1 MKICKTCGKH
11 FSPSKYRPDQIYCS
25 KGCKPHTV
33 YRHICSVCNRHFES
47 GNKYQENCSHACAN
61 TLKKNPDKK
70 SVFTC
75 EWCKK
80 QFTEWAY
87 RKPSFCSNQC
97 RSKFAAIQSRP
108 SAQRPE
114 TMKVKKYCAFCGK
127 EYTTTI
133 FQIILRNGKYCSKEC
148 KYKASSIQKRG
159 SGNVN
164 YKGGHSV
171 SRGPNWSQ
179 QSKLARKRDDY
190 TCQICGLR
198 YTFNGRNK
206 TDVHHII
213 PYRLFNGDYIKA
225 NDLSNLIVLC
235 RTHHRQVE
243 CGKIKC
249 PTPKA

>member
-1 MKICKTCGKH
+1 MTICKTCGKC
-11 FSPSKYRPDQIYCS
+11 FFPSKYRPDQIYCS
-25 KGCKPHTV
+25 KGCKPRVV
-33 YRHICSVCNRHFES
+33 YSHICSVCNRPFES
-47 GNKYQENCSHACAN
+47 GNKYQENCSRACAN

-80 QFTEWAY
+80 QFAEWTY
-87 RKPSFCSNQC
+87 RNPRFCSNQC
-97 RSKFAAIQSRP
+97 RSEFASRQAKP
-108 SAQRPE
+108 HKHP
-114 TMKVKKYCAFCGK
+114 KVFLDRTCATCGK
-127 EYTTTI
+127 IYKTSLS
-133 FQIILRNGKYCSKEC
+133 QIILRNGKYCSKEC

-159 SGNVN
+159 SGNPN

-171 SRGPNWSQ
+171 YRGPNWSQ

-190 TCQICGLR
+190 TCQICGLK
-198 YTFNGRNK
+198 YTFNGKNR

-235 RTHHRQVE
+235 RAHHKQVE

-249 PTPKA
+249 PIPKA